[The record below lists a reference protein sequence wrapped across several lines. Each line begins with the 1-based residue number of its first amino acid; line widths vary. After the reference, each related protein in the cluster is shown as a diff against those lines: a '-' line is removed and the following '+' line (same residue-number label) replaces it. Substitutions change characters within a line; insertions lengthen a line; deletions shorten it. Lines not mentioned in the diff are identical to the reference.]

1 MGSVHPAVMG
11 AKLRRAWAGRGRT
24 GGRGPSPDRAGRS
37 LIWPTGIAAPLA
49 MLAPALVV
57 IPVLGLLPG
66 LVHGGGFDLLAAFI
80 QAAFT
85 PSLDPLVLG
94 SALKGLGITVGIALL
109 GWAAS
114 VLLGLALAL
123 ASSRQV
129 WTSCCGHVW
138 PANLLRRLL
147 ALPRSIHELL
157 WGLLLL
163 QVVGLQPAVAI
174 AAIAIP
180 YAALVARVL
189 GDQIDALPSGSLA
202 ALRCSGV
209 AAPQALLTALGPP
222 LLPGL
227 LSYGGYRLECALRS
241 ATLLGVFGLGGL
253 GTELKLCLQSLQFH
267 ELWTGLWLL
276 LAVMLLLETGLG
288 GLRRRW
294 LMPRRLDL
302 GGASSGEPGLAP
314 RTAQAPGLGIALA
327 QSAPAGAGLG
337 SSNLSGGNLSVSNR
351 LSPEPRVSGPCPAES
366 SPGARGLGLGLG
378 LGGPKHSLGRRGRE
392 MVLALVVLAPLLVWL
407 AQAMGVQPVA
417 LLHWQPLPNL
427 GAASWASVLS
437 LPWAQ
442 LVGTTLLLTLVAA
455 ALAVGLAPLLLLV
468 IAPWPGARPLLQLV
482 WALAR
487 LWPPPLS
494 ALLLLLLLKPGLVTA
509 ALALGFHNLG
519 VLGRLLLEASDDSPA
534 PAELA
539 LKGAGVGPR
548 LALLY
553 GRFSGLAR
561 SYLAYGAYRA
571 DVILRESV
579 VVGLVGAAGLGTQL
593 LESLSSF
600 AWDQLLALLVVYA
613 LLTLVGE
620 DLSDRA
626 RRRLLGPA

>member
-94 SALKGLGITVGIALL
+94 SALKGLGTTVGVALL

-114 VLLGLALAL
+114 GLLGLTLAL

-129 WTSCCGHVW
+129 WESCCGQVW

-202 ALRCSGV
+202 ALRCGGV

-314 RTAQAPGLGIALA
+314 RTAQAPGLGIARA

-351 LSPEPRVSGPCPAES
+351 LRPEPRLTGPCPAES

-468 IAPWPGARPLLQLV
+468 IAPWPGARPLLQLA